1 MRCAGMRRARVGGRG
16 GDLDARRITLAAYP
30 QDERQHPGPF
40 LGRQDVLL
48 SYASPE
54 KEGPENAGRTHN
66 RR

>member
-1 MRCAGMRRARVGGRG
+1 MRYTGMRRVRGRS
-16 GDLDARRITLAAYP
+16 DLDERRIAHAAYP

-48 SYASPE
+48 SYAPPE